1 MKNDLLSKKLKDLR
15 RANSYTQEDV
25 AAALGVVRQTYSH
38 YETGKRKPSSEV
50 LFKLA
55 GLYNISVDDLMQLT
69 VDIDRE
75 VSFDAPLPT
84 RSSASLAEYLE
95 FANDPA
101 NKRRLQFLSGAEKE
115 LIFYFNRISEKDKKE
130 IIEFTKIKAFGFE

>member
-1 MKNDLLSKKLKDLR
+1 M
-15 RANSYTQEDV
+15 
-25 AAALGVVRQTYSH
+25 GVVRQTYSH

-84 RSSASLAEYLE
+84 RSSANLAEYLE

-101 NKRRLQFLSGAEKE
+101 NKRRLQFLSSAEKDFR
-115 LIFYFNRISEKDKKE
+115 LCNDMKKE
-130 IIEFTKIKAFGFE
+130 RIICFRK